1 MYMLKPV
8 LCQVAAF
15 VGGALLSSAALS
27 AATQVSYPASEGAS
41 DTRHDD
47 VIEILRTALSETVPE
62 FGPFELQAAPRKLNK
77 EQIFSELKAGKT
89 INIAW
94 GPTSAEKEAAML
106 PLRIPLR
113 KGLLGYRI
121 ALIQKDKQAQLDKVK
136 TLPDLK
142 KLSILQ
148 GSGWSDVKLYE
159 ANGFKVS
166 TAKYDALFKMTA
178 SGSIDLFPRGLSE
191 VFGEHQKNLKNNPDL
206 AIEQGML
213 IYYPWPYYF
222 FFNKNETALHKRL
235 DTGIRKMMKDGSF
248 DAIFRKYNGKAIE
261 QANFK
266 GRRIFRIKN
275 DTLPKETPFDDPS
288 LWFNPLNY

>member
-1 MYMLKPV
+1 MLKPV
-8 LCQVAAF
+8 LCRVAAF

-27 AATQVSYPASEGAS
+27 AATQVSYPAGEGAG

-47 VIEILRTALSETVPE
+47 VIEILRTALSKTVAE
-62 FGPFELQAAPRKLNK
+62 FGPFELQAAARKLNK
-77 EQIFSELKAGKT
+77 EQILSELKAGKT

-94 GPTSAEKEAAML
+94 GPTSVEKEADML

-121 ALIQKDKQAQLDKVK
+121 ALIQKDKQAELDKVK
-136 TLPDLK
+136 SLSELK

-166 TAKYDALFKMTA
+166 TAKYDELFKMTA
-178 SGSIDLFPRGLSE
+178 SGGIDLFPRGLSE

-275 DTLPKETPFDDPS
+275 DILPKETPFDDPS